1 MLFSKHTGLFS
12 EIANYVKLTW
22 FMFGKLT
29 HNVWQTDTKRL
40 FILLM
45 NFWYILILF
54 FFKTYNLRGVFS
66 VAFLEEACFDFLMG
80 IFSICSCFF
89 VLFSSLTFLGF
100 LFLDLFSSC
109 PTHICFH
116 WMMMMDYTW
125 QVQLEDLLD
134 FNPPSRGGHL
144 LSNNPSS
151 PWNWL
156 GQHWLHS
163 ALKICWWMN
172 WAWQFNLLNLFLDF
186 NVFIYS

>member
-1 MLFSKHTGLFS
+1 M
-12 EIANYVKLTW
+12 ANWHFLI
-22 FMFGKLT
+22 
-29 HNVWQTDTKRL
+29 HVWQTDTQCMANWHKKIIYSCNE
-40 FILLM
+40 F
-45 NFWYILILF
+45 LIHFNTFF

-163 ALKICWWMN
+163 ALKICWWVN